1 MKHFSRQFGV
11 MTHGRCD
18 SGSWHSNDVRFA
30 SKLGGVTGGYSQL
43 LQFGVTISHF
53 SRVMVFARFFT
64 LVFPIF

>member
-30 SKLGGVTGGYSQL
+30 SKWVVLQVDIRNSFNLVSQSAIFQEL
-43 LQFGVTISHF
+43 WF
-53 SRVMVFARFFT
+53 SLDF
-64 LVFPIF
+64 LH